1 MAAGVTKR
9 PMQNGT
15 ESGAIVAVGEA
26 RTALPSALETQTK
39 AIGVIVPPPDI
50 RVSHALNSH
59 SGATVADW
67 PQLTRNSCQR
77 MHCPGIAVQVDCT
90 SDRAAACN

>member
-1 MAAGVTKR
+1 
-9 PMQNGT
+9 MQNGT

-50 RVSHALNSH
+50 RVS
-59 SGATVADW
+59 
-67 PQLTRNSCQR
+67 
-77 MHCPGIAVQVDCT
+77 
-90 SDRAAACN
+90 RAAAPPLAAPQQLSRQACVGLAWLGGSVPHLAGQWPAADACSQAR